1 MNEDAQMTIPS
12 EKHLPSRGVGRSI
25 VGALALLFWD
35 AAYTGSFAASFVTC
49 PIWFL
54 VSILKNAIQR
64 PGWKIALFRIAIP
77 VATLGLVLANNAF
90 QYRMAESNAA
100 RIVTACEDFHAKNG
114 KFPQTLD
121 DLVPQY
127 MQSIPR
133 AKNCM
138 MFGEFWYLNSEGKP
152 LLIWYAVPPYGRKI
166 YNFEDRQWNYID

>member
-1 MNEDAQMTIPS
+1 MEIPS
-12 EKHLPSRGVGRSI
+12 EKHMPRRGVGRS
-25 VGALALLFWD
+25 VGVALALLFWD
-35 AAYTGSFAASFVTC
+35 VVISGSFLASYLIC

-54 VSILKNAIQR
+54 VSILKNLIQR
-64 PGWKIALFRIAIP
+64 PGWKIALLRIAIP
-77 VATLGLVLANNAF
+77 VVTLGLVLANNAF

-100 RIVTACEDFHAKNG
+100 RIITACEKFHTANG

-138 MFGEFWYLNSEGKP
+138 FLGEFWYWNPEGEP
-152 LLIWYAVPPYGRKI
+152 RLAWYAVPPYGRKI
-166 YNFEDRQWNYID
+166 YNFKNRKWNYLD